1 MQLVPI
7 FPQICDRAFLKGAG
21 TTISEVV
28 LEDKYSMGDLDARCD
43 LIFFI
48 DTLAGLPKKGET
60 TIGNGRTFSLQTGA
74 EISLSNLVEISNLI
88 EGDKAGF

>member
-7 FPQICDRAFLKGAG
+7 FPQICERVFKKDAG

-28 LEDKYSMGDLDARCD
+28 LEDKLSMGDLDARCD

-48 DTLAGLPKKGET
+48 DTLAGLPKEGKT
-60 TIGNGRTFSLQTGA
+60 TIGNGWSFNLPTDAKVGLG
-74 EISLSNLVEISNLI
+74 NLVEISNLI
-88 EGDKAGF
+88 EGVKAGF

>member
-7 FPQICDRAFLKGAG
+7 FSQICDRAFKKDAG

-28 LEDKYSMGDLDARCD
+28 LEDKLSMGDLDARCD
-43 LIFFI
+43 LIFFR

-60 TIGNGRTFSLQTGA
+60 TIGNGRSFNLSTGA
-74 EISLSNLVEISNLI
+74 EISLSNMVEISIPI
-88 EGDKAGF
+88 EGVKAGF